1 MDVSKKALFATENM
15 QRVYKAGKDKEWS
28 DFWDVFQQNGERTNY
43 ERAFHDNPF
52 TDVNFKP
59 KYDIIAKGSL
69 SYAFWGAQV
78 TDLAKTLSDLGVVL
92 DTSGATSFSYT
103 FYGCASST
111 LPVID
116 TRNANEINN
125 LCISMPNL
133 VTIEELIL
141 RDDGSQTFGNQNFS
155 GCSNLENLKVT
166 GKIGNTF
173 QYYNGSGKLTVE
185 SMVSIIDALVDYSKD
200 TSGTTRLLELNAMNL
215 NRLQANRP
223 EYIAIATEKGWT
235 LK

>member
-1 MDVSKKALFATENM
+1 MSIAEKLTAIAENE
-15 QRVYKAGKDKEWS
+15 QRVFEAGKYKEWS

-59 KYDIIAKGSL
+59 KYDIIAKGSF
-69 SYAFWGAQV
+69 SYAFWGASV
-78 TDLAKTLSDLGVVL
+78 TDLAKSLSDQGVVL
-92 DTSGATSFSYT
+92 DTSGATSFDYA
-103 FYGCASST
+103 FYNCASST

-116 TRNANEINN
+116 TRSADEIHSI
-125 LCISMPNL
+125 CMYMPNL
-133 VTIEELIL
+133 VTMELIL
-141 RDDGSQTFGNQNFS
+141 RDDGSQTFTNQNFS
-155 GCSNLENLKVT
+155 ACSNLENLKVT

-185 SMVSIIDALVDYSKD
+185 SMVSIIDALVDYGDD

-215 NRLQANRP
+215 NRLQADRP